1 MTDTSDGGTAS
12 PATTVLPYSLATLT
26 VLFWSGNYVLARSV
40 IETFPPVALAFWRW
54 LLAWAILMPFAWP
67 AMRRGWPMIRAH
79 WRRLALLGILG
90 VPGYNT
96 MVYVAFHTT
105 TTINAAVLN
114 STMPLAIVVMAWAL
128 FGERLTRLQAAGVF
142 VSLLGVLWVV
152 SRGEPA
158 ALLALDVTVG
168 DFWVIGAVLV
178 YALYTVLLRLR
189 PKGLSGLGFLGITVS
204 IGIFALLP
212 VFLIELAIVGAPQ
225 VSWGNAASVLY
236 MAVFASLLAY
246 IFWNH
251 ATATVGATRTGVF
264 IHLVPVFTTAL
275 ALVFLDEKLGW
286 FHVVGMSAVL
296 AGVILVARGGR
307 RAANRVPAAPG
318 P

>member
-1 MTDTSDGGTAS
+1 MTSAGDSRAESATSRA
-12 PATTVLPYSLATLT
+12 LPYLLATLT

-54 LLAWAILMPFAWP
+54 AVAWAILLPFAWP
-67 AMRRGWPMIRAH
+67 AMRRGWPVIRAH
-79 WRRLALLGILG
+79 WKRLALLGVLG

-114 STMPLAIVVMAWAL
+114 STMPLAIVVMSWAL
-128 FGERLTRLQAAGVF
+128 FGERLTRLQAAGVI

-152 SRGEPA
+152 ARGDPG

-189 PKGLSGLGFLGITVS
+189 PKGLSAIGFLGITVT
-204 IGIFALLP
+204 IGILALLP
-212 VFLIELAIVGAPQ
+212 VFLVELALVGAPA

-251 ATATVGATRTGVF
+251 ATATIGATRTGVF

-275 ALVFLDEKLGW
+275 ALVFLGERLGW
-286 FHVVGMSAVL
+286 FHVIGMGAVL
-296 AGVILVARGGR
+296 AGVVLVARGGR
-307 RAANRVPAAPG
+307 QPRPAAL
-318 P
+318 

>member
-1 MTDTSDGGTAS
+1 MTATSNSLAESGFAR
-12 PATTVLPYSLATLT
+12 VLPYAAATAT

-54 LLAWAILMPFAWP
+54 VLAWAILMPFAWP
-67 AMRRGWPMIRAH
+67 AMRRGWPVIKAN
-79 WRRLALLGILG
+79 WKRLAVLGVLG
-90 VPGYNT
+90 VPAYNT

-114 STMPLAIVVMAWAL
+114 STMPLAIVVMSWAM
-128 FGERLTRLQAAGVF
+128 FKERLTPIQAVGVA
-142 VSLLGVLWVV
+142 VSLLGVLWIVA
-152 SRGEPA
+152 RGDPS

-189 PKGLSGLGFLGITVS
+189 PKGLSAIGFLGTTVT
-204 IGIFALLP
+204 IGIVALLP
-212 VFLIELAIVGAPQ
+212 VFLVELAIVGAPQ
-225 VSWGNAASVLY
+225 VTWTNAASVLY

-251 ATATVGATRTGVF
+251 ATAAIGATRTGVV

-275 ALVFLDEKLGW
+275 ALVFLDERLAW
-286 FHVVGMSAVL
+286 YHVAGMGAVL
-296 AGVILVARGGR
+296 AGVVLVARRGR
-307 RAANRVPAAPG
+307 RRHVPVA
-318 P
+318 